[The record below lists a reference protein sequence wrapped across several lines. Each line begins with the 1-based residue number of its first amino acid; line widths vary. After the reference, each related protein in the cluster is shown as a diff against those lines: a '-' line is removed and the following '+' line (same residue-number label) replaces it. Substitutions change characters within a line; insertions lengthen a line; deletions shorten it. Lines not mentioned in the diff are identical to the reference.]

1 MIDPNTGRKYTKI
14 SGQLGYDQIGMSLDE
29 RAKIVRYRPVTLE
42 EQKYEMNIEKE
53 RKRQE
58 NESYKAKA
66 GDVVTWITGLESARL
81 VHLNSNK
88 GAHLPVTN
96 VTREKINLGI
106 SLFFSLLK
114 QSSIQNK

>member
-1 MIDPNTGRKYTKI
+1 
-14 SGQLGYDQIGMSLDE
+14 MSVDE
-29 RAKIVRYRPVTLE
+29 RAKMIRYRPVTLE

-58 NESYKAKA
+58 NENYKSKA
-66 GDVVTWITGLESARL
+66 GDVATWITGLESARL
-81 VHLNSNK
+81 VHLNSNN

-106 SLFFSLLK
+106 KFF
-114 QSSIQNK
+114 